1 MPVVSSKPMRFVPGV
16 FNLMAVSVSLNGRG
30 VQAGGWG
37 GGLGNANDHEQSL
50 PSNRRLS
57 RRNWGP
63 LQ

>member
-1 MPVVSSKPMRFVPGV
+1 MRLVPGV
-16 FNLMAVSVSLNGRG
+16 FNLMVVSVSLNGRG
-30 VQAGGWG
+30 VQAGSWG